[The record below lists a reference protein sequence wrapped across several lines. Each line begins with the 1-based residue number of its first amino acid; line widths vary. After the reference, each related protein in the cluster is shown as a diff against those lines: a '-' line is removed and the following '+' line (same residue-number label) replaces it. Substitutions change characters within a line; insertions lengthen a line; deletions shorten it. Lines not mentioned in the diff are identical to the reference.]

1 MVEIFKTNVNNKQ
14 LANKVLK
21 TLHSSL
27 PGCCFNFDL
36 DDCDHILRVQ
46 SEGCSVEIKRI
57 IQIVMAQSVE
67 ISLFED

>member
-1 MVEIFKTNVNNKQ
+1 MIEIFKTNVNNKQ

-21 TLHSSL
+21 ALHSGL

-36 DDCDHILRVQ
+36 DDCDHTLRAQ
-46 SEGCSVEIKRI
+46 TEGCNVEIKRI
-57 IQIVMAQSVE
+57 IQIVTAQSVE